1 MSETALVQETVA
13 SPEIVTLADCS
24 PAQQVE
30 QRYVAAVNALMDEA
44 VERDNL
50 PILADVLAWA
60 LGRVIVG
67 YGTPAVAGD
76 ILRRLGGYVCDLAE
90 RAAGGGR
97 SGAGAEGGAPSLTSI
112 DNRFTHPSPI

>member
-1 MSETALVQETVA
+1 MSEAVLVQETVA
-13 SPEIVTLADCS
+13 SPAIVKLADCS

-30 QRYVAAVNALMDEA
+30 LRYVAAVNALMDQALEG
-44 VERDNL
+44 DNM

-76 ILRRLGGYVCDLAE
+76 IVRRLGEYVCDLAARE
-90 RAAGGGR
+90 RAQ
-97 SGAGAEGGAPSLTSI
+97 AEAEQARKEG
-112 DNRFTHPSPI
+112 